1 MLYGNALNPNT
12 QLHFMICRKNLFNF
26 LVLDAAFVKRLLP
39 WKFVHSKN
47 ISNIF
52 FAALKWQ
59 WQLTALGSKFLPLI
73 LWIKTYWISITTRS
87 PTVLQHYSIVIVRY
101 MCVAANKNRH
111 LCKFFQWIEFSL
123 RKKIIEYK
131 WCMNCMNTNFKE
143 SLHSFSIW
151 RNKCDSFAVA
161 TIIILNGNLDNKT
174 MFSNA
179 I

>member
-1 MLYGNALNPNT
+1 MHWTIIHNCISWFMGSICLIFWFLTQHLLNDCC
-12 QLHFMICRKNLFNF
+12 HKNLFNPTIF
-26 LVLDAAFVKRLLP
+26 LTYFLLHWNDSDNVQP
-39 WKFVHSKN
+39 WARS
-47 ISNIF
+47 
-52 FAALKWQ
+52 
-59 WQLTALGSKFLPLI
+59 FLPLI

-111 LCKFFQWIEFSL
+111 LYKFFQWIEFSL
-123 RKKIIEYK
+123 RRKIIEYK

>member
-1 MLYGNALNPNT
+1 MK
-12 QLHFMICRKNLFNF
+12 ICSFQKDISYCTKINVTTYSL
-26 LVLDAAFVKRLLP
+26 RLE
-39 WKFVHSKN
+39 S
-47 ISNIF
+47 
-52 FAALKWQ
+52 
-59 WQLTALGSKFLPLI
+59 FLPLI
-73 LWIKTYWISITTRS
+73 LWIKAYWISITTRS

-111 LCKFFQWIEFSL
+111 LYKFFSMNRILSSE
-123 RKKIIEYK
+123 KIIEYK
-131 WCMNCMNTNFKE
+131 WCMNCMNTNFKRK
-143 SLHSFSIW
+143 STVVLIW